1 MKILI
6 RCVTPPTFEPITLE
20 MARLHTRAEA
30 AEDDALLTALIS
42 AARQQAEAVTQRII
56 MPSEWE
62 ITLNDLKK
70 PFRIPLTPCSRLLSV
85 TVEDQVLADYAP
97 VPLVAEDSVP
107 NPDENPLFEFVPSA
121 QLLGETPLYAS
132 FAPLKDFPQG
142 TIILRVA
149 CGYDE
154 VPEAIK
160 QWILVRIGTLYEQ
173 RESFA
178 VGANFNE
185 FSRSFVD
192 SLLDP
197 YSLTKEF

>member
-42 AARQQAEAVTQRII
+42 AARQQAEAVTQRIL

-62 ITLNDLKK
+62 ITLEDLEKQ
-70 PFRIPLTPCSRLLSV
+70 FRIPLAPCSRLLSV
-85 TVEDQVLADYAP
+85 MGKDKVLAHFHLE
-97 VPLVAEDSVP
+97 PLASDATLP
-107 NPDENPLFEFVPSA
+107 TPDEKPLFEFVPSA
-121 QLLGETPLYAS
+121 QLPGETPLYAS
-132 FAPLKDFPQG
+132 FAPLKGFPQG